1 MTIKNPTKK
10 DKYFG
15 FLVKLFLIV
24 AIGAGI
30 WIWQYNALADAR
42 YELETLEN
50 KIAELE
56 VENAELKNDLYKI
69 TDPSH
74 LEEVASVEGMVIDEN
89 PNYLELNQWVSDSS
103 Y

>member
-10 DKYFG
+10 NKYLG
-15 FLVKLFLIV
+15 FFAKLFLLV
-24 AIGAGI
+24 AVGAGI
-30 WIWQYNALADAR
+30 WIYQYNALADAR
-42 YELETLEN
+42 YEIKDLED
-50 KIAELE
+50 KIVELE
-56 VENAELKNDLYKI
+56 VQNAEMKNDLYKI

-74 LEEVASVEGMVIDEN
+74 LQEVASVEGLVIDDN

>member
-10 DKYFG
+10 KKYLG
-15 FLVKLFLIV
+15 FFVKLFLLV

-30 WIWQYNALADAR
+30 WIYQYNALADAR
-42 YELETLEN
+42 YELKELEN
-50 KIAELE
+50 KIVELE

-74 LEEVASVEGMVIDEN
+74 LQEVASVEGMVIEEN
-89 PNYLELNQWVSDSS
+89 PNYLELSQWVSDSS